1 MASIIGGAW
10 VLVALLL
17 SAGCVPT
24 TDEDVRVAGIGT
36 ARAAPEPTPMPRF
49 TEAGFVTS
57 DGQLLPLR
65 KWLPPRGNLG
75 GEVEGV
81 ILALHGFNDY
91 SNSFEGAGEG
101 WARRGIATYAYDQ
114 RGFGAAPERG
124 LWPGRAAL
132 TADAATAAQILRRL
146 YPGVPLYLLG
156 ESMGG
161 AVAVVARAGESG
173 TPVPDVDGIILTAPA
188 VWGRATMELLP
199 RLALWA
205 GVRLM
210 PGLTLTG
217 RGLDIKPSDNIAML
231 RALSRDPLV
240 IKATR
245 VDTIYGLV
253 DLMDAA
259 LASAPL
265 LDEPMLVMYG
275 ARDEIV
281 PKTPIRR
288 FVGSLQP
295 ECRRRARLAWYEG
308 GYHMLLRDLEG
319 PLVIADV
326 ASWVLAPTAPLP
338 SGADRAAAQAF
349 LRNGDQLSDA
359 R

>member
-1 MASIIGGAW
+1 MVPACAPRIG
-10 VLVALLL
+10 
-17 SAGCVPT
+17 
-24 TDEDVRVAGIGT
+24 DEARLAGIGT
-36 ARAAPEPTPMPRF
+36 VRAAPEPSPVPRF
-49 TEAGFVTS
+49 SGTDFVTA
-57 DGQLLPLR
+57 DGWVLPLR
-65 KWLPPRGNLG
+65 KWLPRGTPGAL
-75 GEVEGV
+75 

-91 SNSFEGAGEG
+91 SHAFEGPAEI

-132 TADAATAAQILRRL
+132 AADAATAAQILRRT
-146 YPGVPLYLLG
+146 YPRVPLYLLG

-161 AVAVVARAGESG
+161 AVAVVAMTGESG
-173 TPVPDVDGIILTAPA
+173 TPAPGVDGIILSAPA
-188 VWGRATMELLP
+188 VWGRATMDLLP

-210 PGLTLTG
+210 PELTLTG
-217 RGLDIKPSDNIAML
+217 RGLKVKPSDNIEML

-259 LASAPL
+259 LDSAPL
-265 LDEPMLVMYG
+265 LDVPMLVMYG
-275 ARDEIV
+275 AKDELV
-281 PKTPIRR
+281 PRAPIQR
-288 FVGSLQP
+288 FVGSLP
-295 ECRRRARLAWYEG
+295 AECRQRARLAWYED

-319 PLVIADV
+319 PLVSADV
-326 ASWVLAPTAPLP
+326 ASWVLDPAAPLP
-338 SGADRAAAQAF
+338 SGAGRSAVEALLQSSP
-349 LRNGDQLSDA
+349 QLSQNA